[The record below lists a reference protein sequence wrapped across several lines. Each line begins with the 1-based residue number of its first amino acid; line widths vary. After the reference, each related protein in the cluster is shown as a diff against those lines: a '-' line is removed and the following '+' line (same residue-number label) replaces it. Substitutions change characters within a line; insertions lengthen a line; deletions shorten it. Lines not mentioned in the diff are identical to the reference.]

1 MHQVHLIW
9 HYLAKCHPTY
19 RAVLA
24 LHAGA
29 VEAKSCDSVADTL
42 DVEDTLI
49 ASLARLRLG
58 QIPGLQGD
66 GLHLSGWDENL
77 LRAYQLGTVLR
88 GKRYGTGSTDQW
100 QQNLTKK

>member
-1 MHQVHLIW
+1 MHQLHLIW
-9 HYLAKCHPTY
+9 HYVAQCHTTY

-49 ASLARLRLG
+49 ASLARLGLG

-66 GLHLSGWDENL
+66 GLHLPGWDQNL
-77 LRAYQLGTVLR
+77 LRAYQLGTVLS
-88 GKRYGTGSTDQW
+88 GKRYGTGSTVSG
-100 QQNLTKK
+100 NKT